1 MDSKFDSEQNVTS
14 SVGVMP
20 VGQNCWKQ
28 VYRQVVNVFYIS
40 VWKKAW
46 PLWAGALALAF
57 ANIFMFAYA
66 RAIGVF
72 PQMAMWGSYIYNL
85 FGIKVDAPFTA
96 YPLTPLYL
104 DMHSLINFGIIF
116 GVAMSAFISEEF
128 KIRTD
133 NWRGYIIALIGGGL
147 MGFGTVIMPP
157 CNVGGFYCATMALS
171 LSGPLSAV
179 GLLLGAYVGGLF
191 LKHQAKK
198 SADNVDFGA
207 APAGKPAEEAKTS
220 FQPLIGTAIGILLA
234 AIALI
239 YVSQG
244 MSKPAGLLLFGALFG
259 VIFQRSRLCFA
270 SAFREIFVSRDGT
283 LMKWILL
290 SIAIGTIGFTILKSQ
305 GYQQMAVVLP
315 VGLHTVIGGFI
326 FGIGMA
332 VAGGCGVGILWR
344 SAEGY
349 IRAWI
354 AVIGG
359 MLTSG
364 SWILIYGDY
373 VGKGWLYGKPFS
385 LGHHFGWFGGAALI
399 FLFLACFYILIT
411 FLEATKNEK
420 N

>member
-1 MDSKFDSEQNVTS
+1 MERWSK
-14 SVGVMP
+14 
-20 VGQNCWKQ
+20 
-28 VYRQVVNVFYIS
+28 VYDGIVNVFYKP

-46 PLWAGALALAF
+46 PLWAGAVALAF

-72 PQMAMWGSYIYNL
+72 PQMAMWGSWVYNL
-85 FGIKVDAPFTA
+85 LGIKVDAPFTA
-96 YPLTPLYL
+96 CPLTPLYL
-104 DMHSLINFGIIF
+104 DMHSMLNFGIIF

-128 KIRTD
+128 KIRTE
-133 NWRGYIIALIGGGL
+133 NWRGYIVALIGGAL

-157 CNVGGFYCATMALS
+157 CNVGGFYSATMALS

-191 LKHQAKK
+191 LKRQAKE
-198 SADNVDFGA
+198 AVDALDFSTL
-207 APAGKPAEEAKTS
+207 PTGKPVRKTNAS
-220 FQPLIGTAIGILLA
+220 WQPFVGMIMGILLTVV
-234 AIALI
+234 ALI
-239 YVSQG
+239 YVSRDTPK
-244 MSKPAGLLLFGALFG
+244 SAGLLLFGALFG

-290 SIAIGTIGFTILKSQ
+290 SIAIGTIGFAILKSQ
-305 GYQQMAVVLP
+305 GYQQMAVILP
-315 VGLHTVIGGFI
+315 VGLHTLIGGFI

-349 IRAWI
+349 VRAWI
-354 AVIGG
+354 AVIAG

-364 SWILIYGDY
+364 SWVLIYGDY

-385 LGHHFGWFGGAALI
+385 LGHQFGWFGGAALI
-399 FLFLACFYILIT
+399 FFFLAIFYIFIT
-411 FLEATKNEK
+411 YVEAKK
-420 N
+420 

>member
-1 MDSKFDSEQNVTS
+1 MERWNK
-14 SVGVMP
+14 
-20 VGQNCWKQ
+20 
-28 VYRQVVNVFYIS
+28 VYAEIVNVFYKP
-40 VWKKAW
+40 VWKTAW
-46 PLWAGALALAF
+46 PLWAGAVALAF
-57 ANIFMFAYA
+57 TNILMFAYA

-72 PQMAMWGSYIYNL
+72 PQMAMWGSSVYNL
-85 FGIKVDAPFTA
+85 FGIKVDSPFTA

-104 DMHSLINFGIIF
+104 DMHSMLNFGIIF
-116 GVAMSAFISEEF
+116 GVAMSALISEEF
-128 KIRTD
+128 KIRTE
-133 NWRGYIIALIGGGL
+133 NWRGYIAALTGGAL

-157 CNVGGFYCATMALS
+157 CNVGGFYSATMAIS

-179 GLLLGAYVGGLF
+179 GLLLGAYVGGLV
-191 LKHQAKK
+191 LKRQAKE
-198 SADNVDFGA
+198 SVEDLDFGA
-207 APAGKPAEEAKTS
+207 LSVGEPLKKSGAS
-220 FQPLIGTAIGILLA
+220 RQPFVGLAIGILLA
-234 AIALI
+234 VLALI
-239 YVSQG
+239 YVSRD
-244 MSKPAGLLLFGALFG
+244 MPKCAGLLLFGALFG

-332 VAGGCGVGILWR
+332 IAGGCGVGILWR

-349 IRAWI
+349 VRAWVAI
-354 AVIGG
+354 VAG

-373 VGKGWLYGKPFS
+373 VGKGWLYGNPFS
-385 LGHHFGWFGGAALI
+385 LGSHFGWFGGAALV
-399 FLFLACFYILIT
+399 FLFLAAFYILIT
-411 FLEATKNEK
+411 YVEAKK
-420 N
+420 

>member
-1 MDSKFDSEQNVTS
+1 MDSKFDSPQDVTS

-20 VGQNCWKQ
+20 AGQNRWKQ
-28 VYRQVVNVFYIS
+28 VYGQVVNVFYIS

-46 PLWAGALALAF
+46 PLWIGAVALAF
-57 ANIFMFAYA
+57 ANILMFVYA

-85 FGIKVDAPFTA
+85 FGIKVDAPFIA
-96 YPLTPLYL
+96 YPLTPLHL
-104 DMHSLINFGIIF
+104 DMHSLLNFGIIF
-116 GVAMSAFISEEF
+116 GVAIAALISQEF
-128 KIRTD
+128 KIRTED
-133 NWRGYIIALIGGGL
+133 WRGYTAALAGGIL

-157 CNVGGFYCATMALS
+157 CNVGGFYSATMALS
-171 LSGPLSAV
+171 LSGPLSV
-179 GLLLGAYVGGLF
+179 LGLLPGAYVGGLF

-198 SADNVDFGA
+198 SADTVDFGA

-220 FQPLIGTAIGILLA
+220 FQPLIGAAIGMLLV

-244 MSKPAGLLLFGALFG
+244 MSKFAGLLLFGALFG

-270 SAFREIFVSRDGT
+270 SAFREIFVSRNGEV
-283 LMKWILL
+283 MKWILL

-305 GYQQMAVVLP
+305 GYQQTAVVLP

-326 FGIGMA
+326 FGIGMSI
-332 VAGGCGVGILWR
+332 AGGCGVGILWR

-349 IRAWI
+349 VRAWI
-354 AVIGG
+354 ALIAGI
-359 MLTSG
+359 LTAG
-364 SWILIYGDY
+364 SWVLVYGKH
-373 VGKGWLYGKPFS
+373 VGEGWLYGKPVF
-385 LGHHFGWFGGAALI
+385 LPNVFGWFGAVSLV
-399 FLFLACFYILIT
+399 FLFLAVFYALIT
-411 FLEATKNEK
+411 WVEVGKNEK

>member
-1 MDSKFDSEQNVTS
+1 MERWNK
-14 SVGVMP
+14 
-20 VGQNCWKQ
+20 
-28 VYRQVVNVFYIS
+28 VYAGIVNVFYKP
-40 VWKKAW
+40 VWKTAW
-46 PLWAGALALAF
+46 PLWAGAVALAF
-57 ANIFMFAYA
+57 TNIFMFAYA

-72 PQMAMWGSYIYNL
+72 PQMAMWGSQIYNL
-85 FGIKVDAPFTA
+85 FGIKVDAPFPT

-104 DMHSLINFGIIF
+104 DMHSMLNFGIIF

-128 KIRTD
+128 KIRTE
-133 NWRGYIIALIGGGL
+133 NWRGYIAALIGGAL

-157 CNVGGFYCATMALS
+157 CNVGGFYSATMALS

-179 GLLLGAYVGGLF
+179 GLLLGAYVGGMF
-191 LKHQAKK
+191 LKRQAKEAVEALDFSTLSAGEPLKK
-198 SADNVDFGA
+198 SG
-207 APAGKPAEEAKTS
+207 TS
-220 FQPLIGTAIGILLA
+220 RQPFIGLAIGILIAVL
-234 AIALI
+234 ALI
-239 YVSQG
+239 YVSRD
-244 MSKPAGLLLFGALFG
+244 MPKCAGLLLFGALFG

-290 SIAIGTIGFTILKSQ
+290 SIAIGTIGFAILKSQ
-305 GYQQMAVVLP
+305 GYQQMAAVLP

-332 VAGGCGVGILWR
+332 IAGGCGVGILWR

-349 IRAWI
+349 VRAWVAI
-354 AVIGG
+354 VAG

-385 LGHHFGWFGGAALI
+385 LGSHFGWFGGAALV
-399 FLFLACFYILIT
+399 FLFLAAFYILIT
-411 FLEATKNEK
+411 YVEAKK
-420 N
+420 